1 MSVFQPILKFLRL
14 FAGLR
19 PRPKG
24 KPVRLPSSVQPLRF
38 PVTGGE
44 NDDFNQAI
52 KAAIGRK
59 AAELAAELKSG
70 ATISEDVAGRWL
82 RDHSLTKLKG
92 NFSEASINQL
102 RNALADAWAAGGS
115 CNQLVDA
122 IHGVFPDFSDEE
134 AATIAQTEVNT
145 AYCTSRLAFAHEVG
159 MQEKS
164 WDPDGEACGE
174 CQKQIAAG
182 WIPIDEPFPGGVMLP
197 CLHDGCDC
205 IVNFRKTGR
214 ADSVFKINEAKIN
227 EVKSMIREGREEE
240 AEPVLLG
247 LVAATE
253 QEAQTH
259 GWRVAPWYYERL
271 AIIYRKRREY
281 GSEIAILTRYCQQE
295 GDKFA
300 IKEGIQ
306 KRLDRARGLL
316 AKASEPRGNSKAH
329 RQHKGK

>member
-1 MSVFQPILKFLRL
+1 
-14 FAGLR
+14 
-19 PRPKG
+19 
-24 KPVRLPSSVQPLRF
+24 LRF
-38 PVTGGE
+38 PITGGE
-44 NDDFNQAI
+44 NDDFDQAI

-122 IHGVFPDFSDEE
+122 IHSAFPDFSDEQ
-134 AATIAQTEVNT
+134 AATIAQTAAND
-145 AYCTSRLAFAHEVG
+145 AHNFQG
-159 MQEKS
+159 MAQARDFGFTEKS

-182 WIPIDEPFPGGVMLP
+182 WIPIGAPFPGGVMAP

-205 IVNFRKTGR
+205 ELAFRKTSR
-214 ADSVFKINEAKIN
+214 ADSFFNINEAKIN
-227 EVKSMIREGREEE
+227 EVRGMIREGREEE
-240 AEPVLLG
+240 AEPVLLE

-271 AIIYRKRREY
+271 AIIYRKRRDY

-295 GDKFA
+295 GKKYA
-300 IKEGIQ
+300 IKESIQ

-316 AKASEPRGNSKAH
+316 AKANEPRGNSKAGE
-329 RQHKGK
+329 RSSDAR